1 MNDLYHTLK
10 QSCSSECK
18 IKGSRFIGYAAV
30 VTERKEADHC
40 IREVSKKHHDA
51 THACF
56 AYRIGYGDK
65 SVFRYSDAGEPA
77 GTAGKPILD
86 AIDGKKL
93 TNTVCVVI
101 RYFGG
106 TKLGTG
112 GLARAYS
119 QCSGSTL
126 EKGGV
131 EELYI
136 TIPVRIAFHYDL
148 TGAVMHLV
156 SRFNCQV
163 EDTRYG
169 SETIMSLY
177 VRRTRVETFKSE
189 LINLSAGKVRFL
201 EEVTSNR

>member
-1 MNDLYHTLK
+1 MTDIYYTLK

-18 IKGSRFIGYAAV
+18 VRGSRFIGYASV
-30 VTERKEADHC
+30 VAEPEDADHF
-40 IREVSKKHHDA
+40 IRDLSKKHHDA

-112 GLARAYS
+112 GLARAYCR
-119 QCSGSTL
+119 CSISAL

-131 EELYI
+131 KELYI
-136 TIPVRIAFHYDL
+136 TIPVRIAFHYNL

-156 SRFNCQV
+156 SRFHCQV

-169 SETIMSLY
+169 SETIMSLN
-177 VRRTRVETFKSE
+177 VRRSKVSLFKNE

-201 EEVTSNR
+201 EEETSHR

>member
-1 MNDLYHTLK
+1 MDDLYHTLK

-18 IKGSRFIGYAAV
+18 IKGSRFIGYATV
-30 VTERKEADHC
+30 VSEPEEADHF
-40 IREVSKKHHDA
+40 IRGVTKKHHNA

-77 GTAGKPILD
+77 GTAGRPILD

-119 QCSGSTL
+119 QCSVSTL

-131 EELYI
+131 EERYI

-156 SRFNCQV
+156 SRFHCQV
-163 EDTRYG
+163 EDTHYG
-169 SETIMSLY
+169 SETIMSLT
-177 VRRTRVETFKSE
+177 VRRSRVETFKSE
-189 LINLSAGKVRFL
+189 LVNLSAGKVRFL
-201 EEVTSNR
+201 EEGNSHR